1 MGNAMNAEMILKA
14 KGNEVITTDPE
25 TTVAKAVA
33 KMQQKKIGALVIVGD
48 GAEIAGIVTERDV
61 LHGLAEHGAALLEK
75 KVGDIMTCEVLTAA
89 PGDDVDTLMGLMTRR
104 RCRHIPV
111 EENGVLC
118 GVISIGDLVKSR
130 LDEVEREADQ
140 LRDYISRG

>member
-1 MGNAMNAEMILKA
+1 MNAEMILKA
-14 KGNEVITTDPE
+14 KGNTIITTGPE

-33 KMQQKKIGALVIVGD
+33 TMQREKIGSLVVSGD
-48 GAEIAGIVTERDV
+48 GIEVTGIVTERDI

-75 KVGDIMTCEVLTAA
+75 NVGDIMTREVITAA
-89 PGDDVDTLMGLMTRR
+89 PSDDVDTLMGLMTQR

-111 EENGVLC
+111 KKDGALC

-130 LDEVEREADQ
+130 LEEVEREANQ
-140 LRDYISRG
+140 LREYIARG

>member
-1 MGNAMNAEMILKA
+1 MNAETILKA
-14 KGNEVITTDPE
+14 KGNMVITTVPE
-25 TTVAKAVA
+25 TTVAEAVI
-33 KMQQKKIGALVIVGD
+33 KMQNEKIGALVVSGD
-48 GAEIAGIVTERDV
+48 AIEVAGIVTERDI

-75 KVGDIMTCEVLTAA
+75 KIGDIMTCEVITAN
-89 PGDDVDTLMGLMTRR
+89 PEDDVDTLMGLMTRH

-111 EENGVLC
+111 KAGEALC

-130 LDEVEREADQ
+130 LEEVEREANQ

>member
-1 MGNAMNAEMILKA
+1 MNAEMILKA
-14 KGNEVITTDPE
+14 KGNTVIVTGPE

-33 KMQQKKIGALVIVGD
+33 KMQREKIGSLVVSGD
-48 GAEIAGIVTERDV
+48 GIEVAGIVTERDI

-75 KVGDIMTCEVLTAA
+75 KVGDIMTREVITAA
-89 PGDDVDTLMGLMTRR
+89 PDDDVDTLMGLMTQR

-111 EENGVLC
+111 KKDGALC

-130 LDEVEREADQ
+130 LEEVEREANQ
-140 LRDYISRG
+140 LRDYIARG